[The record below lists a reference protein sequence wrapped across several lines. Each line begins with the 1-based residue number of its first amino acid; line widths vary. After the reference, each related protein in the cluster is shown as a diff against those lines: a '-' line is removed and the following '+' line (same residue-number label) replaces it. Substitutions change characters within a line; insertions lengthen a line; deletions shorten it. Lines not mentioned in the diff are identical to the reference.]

1 MKNQEFLLTLQY
13 LDDEHS
19 IKGSPQVIE
28 HHLRNLVNHLSE
40 DRTLS
45 PSERE
50 IKIKINI
57 ASPGRSSDNSIEQDS
72 DAAAS
77 DTGKKEIVALL
88 EEIEPTTEW
97 LYVLSFSYYL
107 SLFHQNEVIT
117 ARTLSHLYPEAE
129 ISLPNNIHFS
139 IFQCVDKGFLEL
151 VGTSSSQQAY
161 KITSL
166 GIKHVEDRIQYSRK
180 ERNGKILLDQFESDQ
195 QKKQVDL
202 FVETIEPAEYEK
214 LKKLRNFEEQL
225 LLILYYLHEK
235 GITNLVRTI
244 MVYQILLQL
253 KQYNGSPR
261 TVQTA
266 LSRARPMVMKVKV
279 ENKIHYKLTEKG
291 TIYLSKNNLIH
302 SSNT

>member
-13 LDDEHS
+13 LDGEQS

-28 HHLRNLVNHLSE
+28 HHLRTILDHLAD
-40 DRTLS
+40 DRDS
-45 PSERE
+45 SSAEKE
-50 IKIKINI
+50 IKIQINTH
-57 ASPGRSSDNSIEQDS
+57 SPIRSSDGTAEQK
-72 DAAAS
+72 AEAS
-77 DTGKKEIVALL
+77 DQGVEKTQLVSLL
-88 EEIEPTTEW
+88 EEIEPSTEW
-97 LYVLSFSYYL
+97 LHVLSFSYYL
-107 SLFHQNEVIT
+107 SLFQKNEVIT
-117 ARTLSHLYPEAE
+117 ARTLSNLYPKAG
-129 ISLPNNIHFS
+129 ILLPNNVHFS

-151 VGTSSSQQAY
+151 VGTSSSQQVY
-161 KITSL
+161 KMTPL
-166 GIKHVEDRIQYSRK
+166 GMKHIEDRIQYSRK
-180 ERNGKILLDQFESDQ
+180 ERNGKIMLDQFESDE

-202 FVETIEPAEYEK
+202 FVKTIEPAEYAK

-253 KQYNGSPR
+253 KQYKGSPR

-291 TIYLSKNNLIH
+291 NVYLSKNNLI
-302 SSNT
+302 SSTT

>member
-1 MKNQEFLLTLQY
+1 MKNQELLLTLQY
-13 LDDEHS
+13 LDGEHS

-28 HHLRNLVNHLSE
+28 HHLRTLLDHLSDNRDSSSLE
-40 DRTLS
+40 K
-45 PSERE
+45 E
-50 IKIKINI
+50 IKIQINTNSPTRKNEVTEEEKAE
-57 ASPGRSSDNSIEQDS
+57 ASAL
-72 DAAAS
+72 DAEKNELV
-77 DTGKKEIVALL
+77 TLL
-88 EEIEPTTEW
+88 EEIEPSTEW

-107 SLFHQNEVIT
+107 SLFQRNEVTT
-117 ARTLSHLYPEAE
+117 ARTLSKLYPKAE
-129 ISLPNNIHFS
+129 ILLPNNIHFS

-151 VGTSSSQQAY
+151 VGTSSSQQVY
-161 KITSL
+161 KMTPL
-166 GIKHVEDRIQYSRK
+166 GIKHIEDRIQYSRK
-180 ERNGKILLDQFESDQ
+180 ERNGKILLDQFESDE

-202 FVETIEPAEYEK
+202 FVKTIEPEEYAK

-253 KQYNGSPR
+253 KQYKGSPR

-291 TIYLSKNNLIH
+291 NVYLSKNNLI
-302 SSNT
+302 SSTT